1 MRSSKLASIVLP
13 VYKQADHIGDVVR
26 EYETSLSQ
34 TLHEL
39 ILVVN
44 GGRDA
49 SLDVCRALEKQ
60 YETVRTTYSEHTGWG
75 HAVKLGLKAAK
86 GDVLCYTNA
95 ARTHPSD
102 LKQFIHTAID
112 NPAMV
117 VKARR
122 HRRRPLSRKLGS
134 LLYNLE
140 CRALFALPTWDV
152 NGTPKVF
159 GREVYTAIDL
169 QSDDDL
175 IDLEFN
181 IKCKRLGVPMLE
193 IPIDSHDRHS
203 GRSTTDYSSALRM
216 YREAFHNWKN
226 WKSWSP
232 RSS

>member
-1 MRSSKLASIVLP
+1 MTA
-13 VYKQADHIGDVVR
+13 
-26 EYETSLSQ
+26 YEA
-34 TLHEL
+34 EL
-39 ILVVN
+39 TQILQESILVVN
-44 GGRDA
+44 GRGDT
-49 SLDVCRALEKQ
+49 SLDVCRALEAQ
-60 YETVRTTYSEHTGWG
+60 YETVRTTYSEQPGWG
-75 HAVKLGLKAAK
+75 RAVKLGLKAAK

-112 NPAMV
+112 NPTMV

-122 HRRRPLSRKLGS
+122 RRRRPLRRQLGS

-140 CRALFALPTWDV
+140 CRVLFALPTWDV

-159 GREVYTAIDL
+159 GRDIYTAIDL

-193 IPIDSHDRHS
+193 IPIDSRGRS
-203 GRSTTDYSSALRM
+203 GGRSTTDYRSALRM
-216 YREAFHNWKN
+216 YHGAFKMWRIKRRN
-226 WKSWSP
+226 
-232 RSS
+232 

>member
-1 MRSSKLASIVLP
+1 MGSRKLASIVLP

-34 TLHEL
+34 ILHES

-44 GGRDA
+44 GGGDA
-49 SLDVCRALEKQ
+49 SLDVCRALAAQ
-60 YETVRTTYSEHTGWG
+60 YETVRTTYSEQTGWG
-75 HAVKLGLKAAK
+75 RAVKLGLKAAK

-95 ARTHPSD
+95 ARTRSSD

-112 NPAMV
+112 NPTMV

-122 HRRRPLSRKLGS
+122 RRRRPLRRKFGS

-193 IPIDSHDRHS
+193 LPIDSRDRRG
-203 GRSTTDYSSALRM
+203 GRSTTDYRSALRM
-216 YREAFHNWKN
+216 YRGAFRLWRIMRRN
-226 WKSWSP
+226 
-232 RSS
+232 

>member
-1 MRSSKLASIVLP
+1 MGSRKLASIVLP
-13 VYKQADHIGDVVR
+13 VYKQADHISDVVR
-26 EYETSLSQ
+26 EYETILSQ
-34 TLHEL
+34 ILHES

-44 GGRDA
+44 GAGDA
-49 SLDVCRALEKQ
+49 SLDVCRALEAQ
-60 YETVRTTYSEHTGWG
+60 YGTVRTTYSEQPGWG
-75 HAVKLGLKAAK
+75 RAVKLGLKAAK

-112 NPAMV
+112 NPTMV

-122 HRRRPLSRKLGS
+122 RRRRPLRRKLGS

-169 QSDDDL
+169 QSDDNL

-181 IKCKRLGVPMLE
+181 VKCKHLGVPMLE
-193 IPIDSHDRHS
+193 IPIDSRDRHG
-203 GRSTTDYSSALRM
+203 GRSTTDFRSALRM
-216 YREAFHNWKN
+216 YRRVFHNWKN
-226 WKSWSP
+226 RKSWNP
-232 RSS
+232 RLS

>member
-1 MRSSKLASIVLP
+1 MKSCQLVSIVLP
-13 VYKQADHIGDVVR
+13 VYKQADHIGDVVK
-26 EYETSLSQ
+26 EYETTLSQ
-34 TLHEL
+34 TSHES

-44 GGRDA
+44 GVGDK

-60 YETVRTTYSEHTGWG
+60 YETVRTTYSEHAGWG
-75 HAVKLGLKAAK
+75 CAVKLGLKAAK

-95 ARTHPSD
+95 ARTQVSD
-102 LKQFIHTAID
+102 LKHLIHAALD
-112 NPAMV
+112 NPTMV

-122 HRRRPLSRKLGS
+122 HRRRPLKRKLGT

-169 QSDDDL
+169 QSEDDL

-181 IKCKRLGVPMLE
+181 VKCKRLGVPMLE
-193 IPIDSHDRHS
+193 IPIDSRDRH
-203 GRSTTDYSSALRM
+203 GGNSTTDYSSAFRM

>member
-1 MRSSKLASIVLP
+1 MSHKFISLVLP
-13 VYKQADHIGDVVR
+13 VYMQADHIGDVVR

-34 TLHEL
+34 TLHET

-44 GGRDA
+44 GDGDK
-49 SLDVCRALEKQ
+49 SLDVCRALEAQ
-60 YETVRTTYSEHTGWG
+60 YETVRTTYSEQSGWG

-95 ARTHPSD
+95 ARTRPSD
-102 LKQFIHTAID
+102 LKQFIYTAID
-112 NPAMV
+112 SPATV

-122 HRRRPLSRKLGS
+122 HRRKPLRRKLGS
-134 LLYNLE
+134 WLYNLE

-181 IKCKRLGVPMLE
+181 VKCNRLGVPMLE
-193 IPIDSHDRHS
+193 IPIDSRDRHGGS
-203 GRSTTDYSSALRM
+203 STTDYRSAFRLYRGAFRM
-216 YREAFHNWKN
+216 WGIMRRN
-226 WKSWSP
+226 
-232 RSS
+232 

>member
-1 MRSSKLASIVLP
+1 MSHKFISLVLP

-34 TLHEL
+34 TLHET

-44 GGRDA
+44 GGGDK
-49 SLDVCRALEKQ
+49 SLDVCRALEVQ
-60 YETVRTTYSEHTGWG
+60 YETVRATYSQQKGWG
-75 HAVKLGLKAAK
+75 RAVRLGLKAAK

-95 ARTHPSD
+95 ARTRPSD
-102 LKQFIHTAID
+102 LKNFIHAALD

-117 VKARR
+117 VKAKRY
-122 HRRRPLSRKLGS
+122 RRRPLKRKLGS

-159 GREVYTAIDL
+159 RHDVYTAINL
-169 QSDDDL
+169 QSDDGL

-193 IPIDSHDRHS
+193 IPIDSRDRHGGS
-203 GRSTTDYSSALRM
+203 STTDYRSALRM
-216 YREAFHNWKN
+216 YRGAFKMWRIMQKN
-226 WKSWSP
+226 
-232 RSS
+232 

>member
-1 MRSSKLASIVLP
+1 MGFRKLASIVLP

-26 EYETSLSQ
+26 EYETTLSQ
-34 TLHEL
+34 ILHES

-44 GGRDA
+44 GGGDA
-49 SLDVCRALEKQ
+49 SLDVCRALEAQ
-60 YETVRTTYSEHTGWG
+60 YGTVRTTYSEQRGWG
-75 HAVKLGLKAAK
+75 RAVKLGLKAAK
-86 GDVLCYTNA
+86 GEVLCYTNA

-102 LKQFIHTAID
+102 LKQFIRTAID

-122 HRRRPLSRKLGS
+122 HRRRPLRRKLGS

-181 IKCKRLGVPMLE
+181 VKCKRLGVPMLE
-193 IPIDSHDRHS
+193 IPIDSRDRR
-203 GRSTTDYSSALRM
+203 GGGSTTDFRSALRM
-216 YREAFHNWKN
+216 YRGAFKMWRIMRRN
-226 WKSWSP
+226 
-232 RSS
+232 

>member
-1 MRSSKLASIVLP
+1 MSHKFISLVLP

-34 TLHEL
+34 TLHET

-44 GGRDA
+44 GGGDK
-49 SLDVCRALEKQ
+49 SLDVCRALEVQ
-60 YETVRTTYSEHTGWG
+60 YETVRATYSQQKGWG
-75 HAVKLGLKAAK
+75 RAVRLGLKAAK

-95 ARTHPSD
+95 ARTRPSD
-102 LKQFIHTAID
+102 LKNFIHAALD

-117 VKARR
+117 VKAKRY
-122 HRRRPLSRKLGS
+122 RRRPLKRKLGS

-159 GREVYTAIDL
+159 RRDVYTAIDL

-181 IKCKRLGVPMLE
+181 VKCKRLGVPMLE
-193 IPIDSHDRHS
+193 IPIDSRERHG
-203 GRSTTDYSSALRM
+203 GRSTTDYRSALRM
-216 YREAFHNWKN
+216 YRGAFKMWRIMRRN
-226 WKSWSP
+226 
-232 RSS
+232 

>member
-1 MRSSKLASIVLP
+1 MIRGLLSIVLP
-13 VYKQADHIGDVVR
+13 IHKQADHIRQVVKA
-26 EYETSLSQ
+26 YEAALTQ
-34 TLHEL
+34 INYEL

-44 GGRDA
+44 GGGDA
-49 SLDVCRALEKQ
+49 SLDVCRALANE
-60 YETVRTTYSEHTGWG
+60 YETVRTTYSEQKGWG
-75 HAVKLGLKAAK
+75 RAVKLGLKAAK
-86 GDVLCYTNA
+86 GEVLCYTNA
-95 ARTHPSD
+95 ARTRPSN

-112 NPAMV
+112 NPKMV

-122 HRRRPLSRKLGS
+122 HHRRPLRRKLGS

-140 CRALFALPTWDV
+140 CRALFALSTWDV

-181 IKCKRLGVPMLE
+181 VKCKRLGVPILE
-193 IPIDSHDRHS
+193 IPIDSRDRHG
-203 GRSTTDYSSALRM
+203 GRSTTDYSSAFRM

>member
-1 MRSSKLASIVLP
+1 MKTRQLTSVVLP

-26 EYETSLSQ
+26 EYETTLSGIF
-34 TLHEL
+34 HET

-44 GGRDA
+44 GGGDA
-49 SLDVCRALEKQ
+49 SLEVCRALEKQ

-75 HAVKLGLKAAK
+75 YAVKLGLKAAK
-86 GDVLCYTNA
+86 GDVLCYTNT
-95 ARTHPSD
+95 ARTRPSD
-102 LKQFIHTAID
+102 LKRFIHTAID

-122 HRRRPLSRKLGS
+122 HRRKPLRRKLGS

-140 CRALFALPTWDV
+140 CRALFALPMWDI

-169 QSDDDL
+169 QSDDNL

-181 IKCKRLGVPMLE
+181 VKCKRLGVPMLE
-193 IPIDSHDRHS
+193 IPIDSRDRHGGS
-203 GRSTTDYSSALRM
+203 STTDYSSAFRM
-216 YREAFHNWKN
+216 YRGAFHNWKN